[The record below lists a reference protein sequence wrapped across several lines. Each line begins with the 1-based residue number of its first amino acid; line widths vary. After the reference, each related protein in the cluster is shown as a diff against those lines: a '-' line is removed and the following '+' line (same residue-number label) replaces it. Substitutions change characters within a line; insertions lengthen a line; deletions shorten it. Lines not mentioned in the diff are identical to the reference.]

1 MRRTI
6 AMLSLLPMAACT
18 IATSDQ
24 TASAGSEPA
33 GTCRSEPLA
42 QFIGQ
47 PASEDLGARMLSASG
62 ARTIRWVPKGG
73 VITMEFNPS
82 RVTVQLD
89 GANRVET
96 ANCG

>member
-1 MRRTI
+1 MRRLFATL
-6 AMLSLLPMAACT
+6 ALLPVAACT

-24 TASAGSEPA
+24 TASPGSEPA
-33 GTCRSEPLA
+33 GTCRNDSLA
-42 QFIGQ
+42 QFVGQ
-47 PASEDLGARMLSASG
+47 AASQDLGARMLAASG

-82 RVTVQLD
+82 RLTVQLD
-89 GANRVET
+89 GSNRVES

>member
-6 AMLSLLPMAACT
+6 AVLAVLPMAACT

-24 TASAGSEPA
+24 TAGPGSEPS

-42 QFIGQ
+42 QFVGQ
-47 PASEDLGARMLSASG
+47 SASQDLGARMLSASG
-62 ARTIRWVPKGG
+62 AKTIRWVPKGG
-73 VITMEFNPS
+73 VVTMDFSPS
-82 RVTVQLD
+82 RLTVQLD
-89 GANRVET
+89 GSNRVES

>member
-1 MRRTI
+1 MRL
-6 AMLSLLPMAACT
+6 ALGFLGLLPLAACT
-18 IATSDQ
+18 VAQSDAT
-24 TASAGSEPA
+24 APGEPV

-47 PASEDLGARMLSASG
+47 PASEDLGARMLRASG

-73 VITMEFNPS
+73 MVTMDFSPS
-82 RVTVQLD
+82 RLTVQLD
-89 GANRVET
+89 EANRVER